1 MFYIVFYPSWSL
13 QKSDY
18 RGVEALV
25 LDSKMNQQ
33 PHVWLQWQKPFLC
46 GFFLH
51 FSWRFG
57 DRPKLVHCRRYCRN
71 GPLWNTKTFGWDPV
85 QNRLAWGLFGIKT
98 ENGFIQWSSWI
109 YWLACTLFLYE
120 RYWLLTWKLA
130 KNVTN
135 FPSKMAVCLFWTK
148 FFIISVTEVTHEAAD
163 LFWSQGL
170 KLQHHDNHFFEGF
183 MMEPSTLLL
192 QYLMYVN
199 N

>member
-1 MFYIVFYPSWSL
+1 M
-13 QKSDY
+13 
-18 RGVEALV
+18 
-25 LDSKMNQQ
+25 
-33 PHVWLQWQKPFLC
+33 WLQWQKPFLC

-148 FFIISVTEVTHEAAD
+148 FFIISVTEVTYEAAD

-192 QYLMYVN
+192 QYLMYVYK
-199 N
+199 